1 MAKMSKI
8 DDVRRLTDD
17 QMTKRLNDL
26 AKEQMNIRF
35 RKATNQQADTSATR
49 LAKREV
55 AQIKTEL
62 NARTRVATKSSNKGA

>member
-1 MAKMSKI
+1 MAKLSKI

-17 QMTKRLNDL
+17 QMTKRLGEL

-35 RKATNQQADTSATR
+35 RKATNQQADTSANR
-49 LAKREV
+49 RAKREV

-62 NARTRVATKSSNKGA
+62 SARAKKAATKGE

>member
-35 RKATNQQADTSATR
+35 RKATNQQADTSANR

-62 NARTRVATKSSNKGA
+62 NARTRVAKGA